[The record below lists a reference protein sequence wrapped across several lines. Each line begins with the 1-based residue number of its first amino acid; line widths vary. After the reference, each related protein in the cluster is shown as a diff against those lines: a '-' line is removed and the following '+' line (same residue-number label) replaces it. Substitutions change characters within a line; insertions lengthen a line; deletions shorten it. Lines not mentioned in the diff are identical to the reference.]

1 MSTEAKKRLP
11 PHPSVYGDPGFEKL
25 EVTDNL
31 VTAYLS
37 DGRVVSI
44 PLWWSWRLEEATPQQ
59 RKNWQIIGDGRLVE
73 WEEID
78 EHLSVG
84 SFMHGAPATRPKSK
98 V

>member
-1 MSTEAKKRLP
+1 MSTAAKDSRP
-11 PHPSVYGDPGFEKL
+11 PHPSMYGDPGFEKL
-25 EVTDNL
+25 EVTGNHI
-31 VTAYLS
+31 TAYLS
-37 DGRVVSI
+37 DGRIISI
-44 PLWWSWRLEEATPQQ
+44 PLWWSWRLEEATPEQ

-84 SFMHGAPATRPKSK
+84 SFMHGAPAPHPKSS

>member
-1 MSTEAKKRLP
+1 MSTAAKDNIP
-11 PHPSVYGDPGFEKL
+11 PHPSMYGDPSFEKL
-25 EVTDNL
+25 EVTDRHI
-31 VTAYLS
+31 TAHLS

-44 PLWWSWRLEEATPQQ
+44 PLWWSWRLEEAMPPQ

-84 SFMHGAPATRPKSK
+84 SFMHGAPAPRPTSK

>member
-1 MSTEAKKRLP
+1 MSTAANDNRP
-11 PHPSVYGDPGFEKL
+11 PHPSMYGDPSFEKL
-25 EVTDNL
+25 EVTGNH

-44 PLWWSWRLEEATPQQ
+44 PLWWSWRLEEATPEQ
-59 RKNWQIIGDGRLVE
+59 RQSWQIIGDGRLVE

-84 SFMHGAPATRPKSK
+84 SFMHGAPAPRPTSN